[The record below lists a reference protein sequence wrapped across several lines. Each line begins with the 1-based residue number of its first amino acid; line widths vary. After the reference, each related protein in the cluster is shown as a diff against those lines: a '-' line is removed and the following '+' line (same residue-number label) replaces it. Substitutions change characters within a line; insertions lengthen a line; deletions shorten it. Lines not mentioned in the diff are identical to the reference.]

1 MNHEASSDRV
11 NNAQQRL
18 DPTETATPLV
28 ATRRTT
34 LRLAGGGALASLG
47 IAGFGGRVMAQDA
60 SPVPGPTSKVGLY
73 YVSRTRTVKSES
85 SFEEMNAAISEGLAP
100 QLQAIPGFVEYN
112 VVQNDETRE
121 RTGVSIF
128 TDKTGT
134 DESTRVVGE
143 YLQGFADFYEDV
155 EPIIQEGSIVFAA
168 S

>member
-1 MNHEASSDRV
+1 
-11 NNAQQRL
+11 
-18 DPTETATPLV
+18 
-28 ATRRTT
+28 
-34 LRLAGGGALASLG
+34 
-47 IAGFGGRVMAQDA
+47 
-60 SPVPGPTSKVGLY
+60 
-73 YVSRTRTVKSES
+73 
-85 SFEEMNAAISEGLAP
+85 
-100 QLQAIPGFVEYN
+100 